1 MKQNKEKKKILRYR
15 IIMII
20 LLSVMIFSLY
30 KICTILMEYRQGTQ
44 AYEKIQNLAVQE
56 DAEAENPIDFE
67 VLQRKNSDIKG
78 WLRAKGTI
86 INYPVVQGKDNQ
98 YYLYRMADRSENGK
112 GSLFIDYRCKRPF
125 EQFNTIIYGHRMKD
139 GSMFHTLTEYE
150 SKEFY
155 KNHQVMEI
163 FLPEKQYKLEIFAA
177 VRIPADSSLY
187 KWEFSGRTE
196 KKIYLSKIQEKNLLE
211 TNIIPEPDDRIVMM
225 STCTYE
231 FEDARLVVYGR
242 LKT

>member
-1 MKQNKEKKKILRYR
+1 MKQNKGKKRKLLYRVIL
-15 IIMII
+15 II

-44 AYEKIQNLAVQE
+44 VYEKIQHLAVRE
-56 DAEAENPIDFE
+56 KESENPIDFKA
-67 VLQRKNSDIKG
+67 LRKENPDIKG
-78 WLRAKGTI
+78 WLRAEGTA
-86 INYPVVQGKDNQ
+86 INYPVVQGKDNR
-98 YYLYRMADRSENGK
+98 YYLYRMADKSENGK
-112 GSLFIDYRCKRPF
+112 GSLFIDYRCERPF

-155 KNHQVMEI
+155 EKHRVMEV

-177 VRIPADSSLY
+177 VRIPADSPLY
-187 KWEFSGRTE
+187 KWEFSGRAE
-196 KKIYLSKIQEKNLLE
+196 KEKYLSEIEEKNMLE
-211 TNIIPEPDDRIVMM
+211 TDIKPEPDDRIVMM

-231 FEDARLVVYGR
+231 FEDTRLVVYGR
-242 LKT
+242 LKG